1 MVCWS
6 GCVIV
11 ERLTLTDDDAT
22 PASAAAQL
30 RRLIGGG
37 GEEIEEAVAT
47 IVAHVR
53 AEGDEAVKEYTRR
66 FDTAGADPR
75 ELRVP
80 PQELDRALEQIPL
93 DVVAGLQISISNVA
107 QVADASIGP
116 DQVTVELPQGHRVTL
131 REMPV
136 SAAAIYAPGGRAA
149 YPSTVVMGVV
159 TARSAGVVD
168 VAVCTP
174 PGPDGQAHP
183 AILAACRLCGV
194 DRVYRMGGAQ
204 AIAALAFGTESVD
217 RVDVIVGPGNVYVQE
232 AKRRLSHL
240 VGIEGFAGPSD
251 LMVVFGADAHPK
263 LLALDLLAQAEHG
276 AGSLVAAVSSSRDAL
291 DALASEIEREAVNWP
306 ELEPDAC
313 VLVETASPQASIE
326 FANAFAP
333 EHLQLVGA
341 AEETLAAK
349 VRTAGCLLLGPSSAT
364 AFGDYTAG
372 SNHVLPTGGA
382 ARFASPLS
390 PRHFRRRMSVVE
402 VPTDSAV
409 KLARAGAPVARAEG
423 FPLHALSMEARI
435 GEVPSMRENRGSDE
449 HTD

>member
-1 MVCWS
+1 M
-6 GCVIV
+6 IV
-11 ERLTLTDDDAT
+11 ERLTLTDDEAT

-37 GEEIEEAVAT
+37 GEEVEEAVAT

-66 FDTAGADPR
+66 FDTDGAEPR
-75 ELRVP
+75 ELRIA
-80 PQELDRALEQIPL
+80 QEELDHALEQMPL
-93 DVVAGLQISISNVA
+93 DVVAGLQVAVANVA

-116 DQVTVELPQGHRVTL
+116 DQVMVELPQGHTVTL
-131 REMPV
+131 RELPV

-159 TARSAGVVD
+159 TARAAGVVD
-168 VAVCTP
+168 VVVCTP

-183 AILAACRLCGV
+183 SILAACRLCGV
-194 DRVYRMGGAQ
+194 ERVYRMGGAQ

-217 RVDVIVGPGNVYVQE
+217 RVDVVVGPGNIYVQE

-251 LMVVFGADAHPK
+251 LMVVFGADAHPR

-291 DALASEIEREAVNWP
+291 DALGAEIDREALNWP
-306 ELEPDAC
+306 DLEPDAC

-341 AEETLAAK
+341 AEEALASK

-382 ARFASPLS
+382 ARFASTLS

-402 VPTDSAV
+402 VGAEAAV
-409 KLARAGAPVARAEG
+409 KLALAGAPIARAEG
-423 FPLHALSMEARI
+423 FSLHALSMEARI
-435 GEVPSMRENRGSDE
+435 GETPAMRENGGSDD
-449 HTD
+449 HPS